1 MRGEGGASKRENHF
15 IYLFF
20 LIVLNHELELNDF
33 TDLLLSPMLKYNL
46 IQIVGNCT
54 LALIHHHQ
62 DSTDS
67 ALFSIIL

>member
-46 IQIVGNCT
+46 IQIVG
-54 LALIHHHQ
+54 
-62 DSTDS
+62 
-67 ALFSIIL
+67 